1 MVKDR
6 CNVTIKIVPPGPLKC
21 PQVRTSERL
30 LTGVYF
36 SQSSIISFCWKFSRM
51 LYVLSGNPG
60 VIARCPQFESSFVY
74 CKSHILTG

>member
-1 MVKDR
+1 MKDR
-6 CNVTIKIVPPGPLKC
+6 CNVNIKIVPSGPLKC
-21 PQVRTSERL
+21 QQVRTSERL

-36 SQSSIISFCWKFSRM
+36 GQSSIISFCWKFIRM

-60 VIARCPQFESSFVY
+60 VIARCPKFESSVVY